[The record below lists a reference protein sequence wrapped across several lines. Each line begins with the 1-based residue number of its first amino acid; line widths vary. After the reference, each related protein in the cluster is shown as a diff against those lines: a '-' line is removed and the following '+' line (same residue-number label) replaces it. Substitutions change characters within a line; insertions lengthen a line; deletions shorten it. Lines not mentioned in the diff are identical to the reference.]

1 MCFDLVDIII
11 IHYSVAH
18 ILLCTSESYN
28 PFIYSVPMKPVS
40 DIVIMI
46 QESDQT
52 VNVSWKP
59 LSYREARG
67 FPFYIVSYTSEDG
80 RFSGSVNTTNSRVA
94 IIIRGL
100 DLQVSYLF
108 TVSVTTGNGSN
119 AGQKADG
126 MNC

>member
-1 MCFDLVDIII
+1 MDNII
-11 IHYSVAH
+11 IHYSIAH
-18 ILLCTSESYN
+18 ILLCSCN
-28 PFIYSVPMKPVS
+28 IFIYSVPVKPVS
-40 DIVIMI
+40 GFVIVI

-67 FPFYIVSYTSEDG
+67 KPFYIVSYTSEDG
-80 RFSGSVNTTNSRVA
+80 RFSGSVNTTKSSVL
-94 IIIRGL
+94 IVIQGL

-108 TVSVTTGNGSN
+108 TVLVTTGNGNN
-119 AGQKADG
+119 AGPEANG